1 MANRSA
7 SFQGRDHFPAGFRI
21 LQGKQEFITYT
32 DHSSVRLWASNTA
45 NHYDTHAHSAVE
57 VIMPSEG
64 TSVYQLTDET
74 YSVKPGQILFVPSG
88 CPHALTEGGD
98 TSRYLLLFEPAP
110 LLALQDMADISL
122 MLQKPIYLR
131 DDTEDR
137 QTVHRYLMELVDC
150 YKQQQPMWNTQC
162 YSYILQCYALMGR
175 SFLHT
180 TTPAAAQSHWRI
192 DPEIMNSAMTF
203 INEHYMEDIS
213 LEDAAA
219 FVGFSKWY
227 FSRTFKEFFGRPF
240 SELLLYTRVNEAA
253 NLLMQTDDP
262 VLDVAKRAGFQS
274 IATFN
279 RVFREAKNC
288 TPTQFRSI
296 YGKQIHNPIQSDL

>member
-74 YSVKPGQILFVPSG
+74 YPVKPGQILFVPSG

-137 QTVHRYLMELVDC
+137 QKVHRYLMELVDC

-213 LEDAAA
+213 LEGRAEKVYRIPVRGVMGDKFNPFQLLTLYKNADFSQFTVDASAHA
-219 FVGFSKWY
+219 GVFGPVGKDISIKDL
-227 FSRTFKEFFGRPF
+227 SLEK
-240 SELLLYTRVNEAA
+240 LLE
-253 NLLMQTDDP
+253 
-262 VLDVAKRAGFQS
+262 KAGQ
-274 IATFN
+274 
-279 RVFREAKNC
+279 K
-288 TPTQFRSI
+288 
-296 YGKQIHNPIQSDL
+296 